1 MKMNG
6 FLSRGRPFPDS
17 SGIGNVAETDAAA
30 RRTPKLILPAPGWAA
45 SLRSGF
51 RIGSPAALVVA
62 LLLQALICV
71 VGSTVVNQPDLASL
85 SGAIQAGGIVTLAF
99 DGTIQLNESFT
110 ISKNTTLDGGGHVVR
125 LDGGNLVRHF
135 VVTNGATLRLVN
147 LTLANGRFKGRDGQ
161 VGAPSGGNARAG
173 SIFNTG
179 GNIELVSCRFL
190 DNQVRAGDAANVG
203 VVSLSEKAGGE
214 AFGGAIY
221 SVAGAVAAT
230 NCVFAGNHCVGGT
243 GSSEFVSGDGG
254 DAHGGAMYLTN
265 SRLSLDAVVFTNNV
279 VQGGEFGGE
288 TKHPG
293 GGGSGLGGALAVELS
308 PGALSNS
315 IIRSVFS
322 ENRAYGATRT
332 VRDLTRSHADG
343 GALYCGRG
351 SLSIEQTLFSQNVA
365 LGGPGYGYAGNPA
378 FGDGRGGAISNRDG
392 ELTIRDSA
400 IVFNQ
405 ANGGSLPELWSVFNA
420 GAAGTAW
427 GGAIHNHGTLAVRN
441 STLSENVATGGAGYA
456 YALPGP
462 GYGGAILNEGSI
474 SLLNVTMGKN
484 YANAGSAGGY
494 QGPAEARGDALAT
507 VSGTVA
513 LTNTILFSAQGRTN
527 VWGTILDGGHNISS
541 DGSALFTSLT
551 SKNNVDPLLG
561 PLGNN
566 GGLTRM
572 AVS

>member
-1 MKMNG
+1 M
-6 FLSRGRPFPDS
+6 
-17 SGIGNVAETDAAA
+17 
-30 RRTPKLILPAPGWAA
+30 
-45 SLRSGF
+45 
-51 RIGSPAALVVA
+51 
-62 LLLQALICV
+62 
-71 VGSTVVNQPDLASL
+71 
-85 SGAIQAGGIVTLAF
+85 
-99 DGTIQLNESFT
+99 
-110 ISKNTTLDGGGHVVR
+110 
-125 LDGGNLVRHF
+125 RHF

-378 FGDGRGGAISNRDG
+378 FGDGRGGAIFNRDG

-541 DGSALFTSLT
+541 DGSALFTSPT

-566 GGLTRM
+566 GGLTLTM
-572 AVS
+572 PLLFGSPAINTADAVACPSTDQRGIQRPVGEGCDIGAFEFTPTLRLARQPGGTVTIIYQFEAGQTNRISGSTNLTDWEPLGTRVTDAHGTFELADPESTKTPMRFYKVEPSD